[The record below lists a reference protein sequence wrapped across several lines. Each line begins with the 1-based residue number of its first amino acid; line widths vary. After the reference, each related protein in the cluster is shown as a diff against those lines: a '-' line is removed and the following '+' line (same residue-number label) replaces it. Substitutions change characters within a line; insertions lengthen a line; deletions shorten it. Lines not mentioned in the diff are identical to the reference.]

1 MKPEKQSPAVPFQ
14 RAVFWR
20 TALVS
25 LALTLAIEMLSR
37 HSPLAGAWFMLSNPA
52 VFCYNALL
60 IFFTL
65 SIGLFFRHRLF
76 AQTLPSVVWLGLG
89 AANCIVLF
97 FRITPLEAIDF
108 AILRTGI
115 AISTIYMTVWQLVLI
130 GVGAVHLIA
139 GMAVKAVLLCKEGKP
154 LDALFDIGSYW
165 LLFAGLGV
173 IFVQKKAGLIVLLCG
188 VAAVVATQGRS
199 KKGVMKFFGGL
210 LGLYNLIDYASDLLS
225 YSRILAL
232 GLAAGVIGQVVN
244 ILATLKGAS
253 FVGILMMI
261 LVFCLGHV
269 LNLAINVLG
278 TFVHTSRLQYIEF
291 FGKFYEDGGTPFK
304 PVTPSDRFADDVSGD
319 GEEAAPVKELQE
331 N

>member
-1 MKPEKQSPAVPFQ
+1 MAF
-14 RAVFWR
+14 
-20 TALVS
+20 LVLS
-25 LALTLAIEMLSR
+25 LA
-37 HSPLAGAWFMLSNPA
+37 
-52 VFCYNALL
+52 
-60 IFFTL
+60 
-65 SIGLFFRHRLF
+65 
-76 AQTLPSVVWLGLG
+76 
-89 AANCIVLF
+89 
-97 FRITPLEAIDF
+97 
-108 AILRTGI
+108 
-115 AISTIYMTVWQLVLI
+115 
-130 GVGAVHLIA
+130 VGAVHLIA

-199 KKGVMKFFGGL
+199 KKGVMKIFGGL